1 MKKPKKPLLFITYT
15 IVLIL
20 LTYGILFY
28 FNFFQGFITVH
39 DNTITS
45 NLLPDSTFTSAYKS
59 KSDFSK
65 MPVSEV
71 NDIHISI
78 LGTKLNNETILYKA
92 QRYYIPIE
100 LICSKLN
107 YSLSTENSSLIISNK
122 DSNYIISNDKCM
134 LNGITYQLRGGIITQ
149 NNTNYISISD
159 IEHIFNLVANFDFD
173 NREVSLLLPSSYSDV
188 PATQPSEGKIA
199 LIRLEDFSASDSML
213 LNINQ
218 LKFKAMGQF
227 LNSEGIKFHIAWV
240 PRYKRP
246 SDNIDNDLLSNYSMN
261 NVGFINLLD
270 YLINKGGQVGL
281 HGYTH
286 QSGDETSLIGIELSR
301 KYNSS
306 ESETR
311 QVIESSIDSA
321 ISLNIP
327 YNFFESPHY
336 RASFSQEKIIEEY
349 FQYLYEPKSPLI
361 YHTIYKNNKNL
372 YIPTPLSYVKNLDVS
387 YIQKELSNPRPG
399 ELASLFYH
407 PNQELDFINVISSN
421 NTFTVEYSKDSPL
434 QKIVKSIKDND
445 YVTAHVTDLINK

>member
-15 IVLIL
+15 ILIIL

-45 NLLPDSTFTSAYKS
+45 NLLPDSTFTSSYKS
-59 KSDFSK
+59 KADFSK

-122 DSNYIISNDKCM
+122 DSNYIISNDQCI
-134 LNGITYQLRGGIITQ
+134 LNGTTYQLRGGIITQ

-173 NREVSLLLPSSYSDV
+173 NREVSLLLPSSYSDE

-227 LNSEGIKFHIAWV
+227 LNSQGIKFHIAWV
-240 PRYKRP
+240 PRYKCP
-246 SDNIDNDLLSNYSMN
+246 SDNVDNDLLSNYSMN

-286 QSGDETSLIGIELSR
+286 QSGDETSLNGIELSR

-327 YNFFESPHY
+327 YTFFESPHY
-336 RASFSQEKIIEEY
+336 RASF
-349 FQYLYEPKSPLI
+349 
-361 YHTIYKNNKNL
+361 
-372 YIPTPLSYVKNLDVS
+372 
-387 YIQKELSNPRPG
+387 
-399 ELASLFYH
+399 
-407 PNQELDFINVISSN
+407 
-421 NTFTVEYSKDSPL
+421 
-434 QKIVKSIKDND
+434 
-445 YVTAHVTDLINK
+445 